1 MKKITI
7 VGIGPGGYEDMTVRA
22 INAIKNAE
30 VVTGYR
36 LYLGLVKDLIGGKET
51 FCTEM
56 RGEVERCQKAAE
68 YALSGRN
75 VVLISSGDAGIYGMA
90 GLMLKVLEDHPEVET
105 EVIAGVSACQS
116 GGAVLGAPLVHDF
129 AVISLSDLLT
139 PWDLIEK
146 RLAAA
151 AGADFVIVLYNPGS
165 HKRADYLSKACDIL
179 LQYKSPDTVCGLVK
193 NISRDGE
200 EHRLLTLRE
209 LRDTRVDMLT
219 TVFIGNS
226 HTSVVNGKMVTPR
239 GYVNSASSSMVRA
252 CC

>member
-22 INAIKNAE
+22 INAIKDAE
-30 VVTGYR
+30 VVTGYS
-36 LYLGLVKDLIGGKET
+36 LYLDLVKDLITDKET

-68 YALSGRN
+68 YALEGKN

-90 GLMLKVLEDHPEVET
+90 GLMLKILEDHPEVGT
-105 EVIAGVSACQS
+105 EVIPGVSACQS

-139 PWDLIEK
+139 PWELIEK
-146 RLAAA
+146 RLASAA
-151 AGADFVIVLYNPGS
+151 DADFVIVLYNPGS
-165 HKRADYLSKACDIL
+165 HKRADYLSKACDIIM
-179 LQYKSPDTVCGLVK
+179 QYKSPDTVCGIVK
-193 NISRDGE
+193 NISREGE
-200 EHRLLTLRE
+200 EHHIMTLRE
-209 LRDTRVDMLT
+209 LRDTKVDMLT

-226 HTSVVNGKMVTPR
+226 HTAVINGRMLTPR
-239 GYVNSASSSMVRA
+239 GYKL
-252 CC
+252 